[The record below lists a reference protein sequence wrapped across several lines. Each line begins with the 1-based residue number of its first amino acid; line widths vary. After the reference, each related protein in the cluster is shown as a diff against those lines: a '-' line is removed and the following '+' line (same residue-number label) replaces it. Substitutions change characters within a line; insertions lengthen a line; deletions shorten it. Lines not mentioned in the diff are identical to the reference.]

1 MCLNRKNYEWLLQFT
16 VKISILKYVKV
27 NKNIWEK
34 NMNIKDKERVMLNK
48 ELNVS
53 VRGKFPLTQ

>member
-48 ELNVS
+48 EHNVEC
-53 VRGKFPLTQ
+53 

>member
-1 MCLNRKNYEWLLQFT
+1 MCLNTKNYEWLLQFT

-34 NMNIKDKERVMLNK
+34 NMNIKYKERVMLNK
-48 ELNVS
+48 EHNVC
-53 VRGKFPLTQ
+53 VRGKFPFTQ